1 MPPNVTSLGTV
12 KPGIPIQITPAVTAG
27 DRLGMM
33 LFLGAL
39 LHGLVILGISFN
51 MPDKE
56 KDNSTTTLD
65 IILVETKS
73 KKKPEKADFLA
84 QASQEG
90 GGELE
95 KKHRPRQPVQGAS
108 PVPSTNLS
116 KTPPSPPPASQ
127 AKPKTKKIVTS
138 KAGKDIVLSRPDKKP
153 KPERKRISAARL
165 INLSRDIASLTSE
178 IDRKIDHY
186 ASRPRKK
193 HVDASTREYRFAS
206 YIKSWTQKV
215 ERIGNLNYPDEAR
228 RQKLSGR
235 LQLSV
240 GIHQDGSI
248 ESITLK
254 HSSGYAVLDDAAVRI
269 VKLGAPYAP
278 LPENIRK
285 DVDILYIVRTW
296 EFLSSNQLRGGR

>member
-1 MPPNVTSLGTV
+1 MSPNVASIDRIDPD
-12 KPGIPIQITPAVTAG
+12 KSIQITPAVTAG

-33 LFLGAL
+33 LFLGTL
-39 LHGLVILGISFN
+39 LHGLVILGVTFSL
-51 MPDKE
+51 PDKQP
-56 KDNSTTTLD
+56 DDSTTTLD
-65 IILVETKS
+65 IILVEKKS
-73 KKKPEKADFLA
+73 TEKPEKADFLA
-84 QASQEG
+84 QANQEG
-90 GGELE
+90 GGEQE
-95 KKHRPRQPVQGAS
+95 KKHRPRQPVQGIS
-108 PVPSTNLS
+108 PVPSPSPS
-116 KTPPSPPPASQ
+116 KTAPSPPPATQ
-127 AKPKTKKIVTS
+127 ARPKAKKIVTS
-138 KAGKDIVLSRPDKKP
+138 TAGKDFVLSRPDEKP
-153 KPERKRISAARL
+153 KPETKRINAARL

-240 GIHQDGSI
+240 GLHQDGSI